1 VASEGLPEHRNWW
14 GLVVTGLAV
23 GIASGLFG
31 VGGGI
36 IVVPALVYVLGYG
49 HKLASGTSLLAI
61 VIPAAVGVVS
71 YGVRGD
77 VDYLLA
83 LLLAVG
89 SIVGAPIGAWLL
101 KRLNRRAVQW
111 AFIAFSVIVIVSLFL
126 VVPSRDATVHLDPIK
141 GALVVVA
148 GFIAGVAG
156 GLLGIG
162 GGVIV
167 VPTLVLLF
175 GASDLV
181 AKGTSLLMIIA
192 TGFAGTVANIRHR
205 NVDARGALVL
215 GLAAGAVTPFSVWLS
230 TIMSPY
236 AANVTFSV
244 FLVLIIVRMLRD
256 VLSKPD
262 SSGSAK

>member
-1 VASEGLPEHRNWW
+1 MTTPAIPEQRNWL
-14 GLVVTGLAV
+14 GLILVGVAV
-23 GIASGLFG
+23 GVASGLFG

-36 IVVPALVYVLGYG
+36 IIVPALVYLLHYD
-49 HKLASGTSLLAI
+49 HKIASGTSLLAI

-71 YGVRGD
+71 YGLRGD

-101 KRLNRRAVQW
+101 KRLEKRIVQIV
-111 AFIAFSVIVIVSLFL
+111 FICFLVIVIVTLFL
-126 VVPSRDATVHLDPIK
+126 VVPSRDAEVHVDLFSGVLIV
-141 GALVVVA
+141 LVGLVA
-148 GFIAGVAG
+148 GIAG

-167 VPTLVLLF
+167 VPALVVLF

-192 TGFAGTVANIRHR
+192 TGISGTVANIRNR
-205 NVDARGALVL
+205 NVDPVGALTL
-215 GLAAGAVTPFSVWLS
+215 GVAAGVVTPFSVWLS
-230 TIMSPY
+230 TVLSPF
-236 AANVTFSV
+236 AANMAFSV
-244 FLVLIIVRMLRD
+244 FLVLVIIRMIWDVRSQ
-256 VLSKPD
+256 SK
-262 SSGSAK
+262 K

>member
-1 VASEGLPEHRNWW
+1 MTIPSLPAKRNWL
-14 GLVVTGLAV
+14 GLILVGVAV

-36 IVVPALVYVLGYG
+36 IIVPALVYLLAYD
-49 HKLASGTSLLAI
+49 HKVASGTSLLAI
-61 VIPAAVGVVS
+61 VIPAVVGVVS
-71 YGVRGD
+71 YGLRGD

-101 KRLNRRAVQW
+101 KRLEKRIVQI
-111 AFIAFSVIVIVSLFL
+111 AFICFLVIVIVTLFL
-126 VVPSRDATVHLDPIK
+126 VVPSRDAEVHVDLLN
-141 GALVVVA
+141 GALIVVVGLVA
-148 GFIAGVAG
+148 GIAG

-167 VPTLVLLF
+167 VPALVVLF

-192 TGFAGTVANIRHR
+192 TGLSGTVANIRHR
-205 NVDARGALVL
+205 NVDTVGALTL
-215 GLAAGAVTPFSVWLS
+215 GLAAGVVTPFSVWLS
-230 TIMSPY
+230 TVLSPF

-244 FLVLIIVRMLRD
+244 FLVLVAIRMIWDVRSQ
-256 VLSKPD
+256 SK
-262 SSGSAK
+262 K

>member
-1 VASEGLPEHRNWW
+1 MTEHATPAKRNWF
-14 GLVVTGLAV
+14 GLILIGIAV

-36 IVVPALVYVLGYG
+36 IIVPALVYLLGYDQ
-49 HKLASGTSLLAI
+49 KIASGTSLLAI
-61 VIPAAVGVVS
+61 VLPAAVGVVS
-71 YGVRGD
+71 YGLRGN

-89 SIVGAPIGAWLL
+89 SVVGAPIGAWLL
-101 KRLNRRAVQW
+101 KRLPKRAVQIT
-111 AFIAFSVIVIVSLFL
+111 FIVFIVIVIVSLFL
-126 VVPSRDATVHLDPIK
+126 VVPSRDAVVHVDLLM
-141 GALVVVA
+141 GAFIVLIGLV
-148 GFIAGVAG
+148 AGVAG

-167 VPTLVLLF
+167 VPALTLLV

-192 TGFAGTVANIRHR
+192 TGLSGTIANIRHR
-205 NVDARGALVL
+205 NVDP
-215 GLAAGAVTPFSVWLS
+215 AGAATLGVAAAVVTPFSVWLS
-230 TIMSPY
+230 TVMSPY

-244 FLVLIIVRMLRD
+244 FLVLIIIRMIWDVRSQRGG
-256 VLSKPD
+256 
-262 SSGSAK
+262 SST